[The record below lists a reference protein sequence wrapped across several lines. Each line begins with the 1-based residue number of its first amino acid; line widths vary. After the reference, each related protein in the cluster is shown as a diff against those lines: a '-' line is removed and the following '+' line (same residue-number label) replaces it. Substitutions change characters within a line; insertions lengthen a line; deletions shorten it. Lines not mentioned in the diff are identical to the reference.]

1 MNPAIKMLLV
11 FVGMLALCTFALA
24 GMTLAWPDVALVRQ
38 LGCFDSYGPVETF
51 LLLPIQSH
59 PLAFAIGS
67 GSIVAAVLL
76 AASFA
81 AWTPAN
87 TRLKATSEA

>member
-1 MNPAIKMLLV
+1 MQPVTKLLTVFFGTVAI
-11 FVGMLALCTFALA
+11 FTFAMA
-24 GMTLAWPDVALVRQ
+24 GMALAWPDVSLVRQ

-81 AWTPAN
+81 AWQDYQARPKSPA
-87 TRLKATSEA
+87 

>member
-1 MNPAIKMLLV
+1 MNPAIKMLQV

-24 GMTLAWPDVALVRQ
+24 GMTLAWPDVSLVRQ

-81 AWTPAN
+81 AWQDYQARPKSPA
-87 TRLKATSEA
+87 

>member
-1 MNPAIKMLLV
+1 MNPVFKMLQVLI
-11 FVGMLALCTFALA
+11 GTLALFALA
-24 GMTLAWPDVALVRQ
+24 MAGMALAWPDVSLVRQ

-67 GSIVAAVLL
+67 GAVIGTIIVTATASAWQDYQARRKYL
-76 AASFA
+76 A
-81 AWTPAN
+81 
-87 TRLKATSEA
+87 

>member
-11 FVGMLALCTFALA
+11 FVGMLALCTLALA

-67 GSIVAAVLL
+67 GSIVASVLL

-81 AWTPAN
+81 AWQDYQERPKSPA
-87 TRLKATSEA
+87 

>member
-1 MNPAIKMLLV
+1 MQPMTKMLFSFL
-11 FVGMLALCTFALA
+11 GTLALFTLVMA
-24 GMTLAWPDVALVRQ
+24 GMALAWPDVSLVRQ

-67 GSIVAAVLL
+67 GAVMAAILL
-76 AASFA
+76 PASFI
-81 AWTPAN
+81 AWQDHQERRKSPA
-87 TRLKATSEA
+87 